1 MTMRYGVIGAILLAG
16 WTGAAV
22 AASRF
27 AAFNMTATTDFDGVY
42 LAPAGTQDW
51 GPNQALND
59 SDKQLQ
65 HGERLRLKGITHGRY
80 DVKVTWGT
88 GHSCIKHGVD
98 LTRDPTFD
106 IRDTDLA
113 KCR

>member
-1 MTMRYGVIGAILLAG
+1 MRHGLIGAILLAG
-16 WTGAAV
+16 WAGAAI
-22 AASRF
+22 AATDRF
-27 AAFNMTATTDFDGVY
+27 AVFNMTATTDFSGVS

-59 SDKQLQ
+59 PDKELQ
-65 HGERLRLKGITHGRY
+65 HGERLRLRGVTRGRY
-80 DVKVTWGT
+80 DVKFSWGDGKT
-88 GHSCIKHGVD
+88 CIKRDVD

-106 IRDTDLA
+106 IRDDDLA